1 MFVTNRR
8 GSCGLFGRILNR
20 NVLPHGDGVSVSGD
34 HVIAK
39 LGDLVGIDVDD
50 VLGRLESRDY
60 KSIQ

>member
-1 MFVTNRR
+1 M
-8 GSCGLFGRILNR
+8 FGRILNR